1 MSYSVIRSVAKEEEP
16 EQKLIIKRIKMED
29 REESGISEEELTKL
43 MKDMENTP
51 DDEMEYLGDED
62 LDDADV
68 DEIADEDE
76 FSPDDEDDDDMGD
89 SDVTDSDTDDQA
101 KGKLLKKLS

>member
-1 MSYSVIRSVAKEEEP
+1 MTYSVIKSVAKEEEP
-16 EQKLIIKRIKMED
+16 EQKLIIKRINMED
-29 REESGISEEELTKL
+29 REDSGISEEELTKL
-43 MKDMENTP
+43 MKDMEETP

-76 FSPDDEDDDDMGD
+76 FSPDDDDDDIGD

-101 KGKLLKKLS
+101 KSKLLKKLS